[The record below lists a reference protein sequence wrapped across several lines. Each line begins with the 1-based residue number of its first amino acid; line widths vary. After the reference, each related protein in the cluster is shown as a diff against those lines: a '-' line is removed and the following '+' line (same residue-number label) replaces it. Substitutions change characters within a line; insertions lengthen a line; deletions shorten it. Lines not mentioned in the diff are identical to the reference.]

1 MPPIHWPDVYANW
14 HTQQPG
20 QWVVVYANWHIQQ
33 ANGWDVMYANWHT
46 QQPIGIH
53 NMPIGIRM
61 LCMPMGCCV
70 CHLAYTTSHP
80 LACCLFQLGNT
91 TAHLPGCFVCQL
103 GYCVCQLAYTADQ
116 ANGHTQLAYTAAH
129 CGMNNIPLRHT
140 QQPGQWL
147 LCMPIAIHIN
157 PIGIHNRLG

>member
-1 MPPIHWPDVYANW
+1 MDCCVCQLAYTTSQWMGCYVCQLAYTTTHWHTQHANW
-14 HTQQPG
+14 HTH
-20 QWVVVYANWHIQQ
+20 VVY
-33 ANGWDVMYANWHT
+33 
-46 QQPIGIH
+46 
-53 NMPIGIRM
+53 
-61 LCMPMGCCV
+61 PMGCCV
-70 CHLAYTTSHP
+70 CHLAYKTSHP

-116 ANGHTQLAYTAAH
+116 ANGHTQLAYTATH

-147 LCMPIAIHIN
+147 PCMPIAIHIN
-157 PIGIHNRLG
+157 PIAIHNSLG